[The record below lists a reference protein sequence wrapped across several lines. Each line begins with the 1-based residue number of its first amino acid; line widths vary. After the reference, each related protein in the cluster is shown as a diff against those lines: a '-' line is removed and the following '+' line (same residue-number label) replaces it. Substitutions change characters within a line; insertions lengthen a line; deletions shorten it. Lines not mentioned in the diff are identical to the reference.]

1 MVEMLEMRTSE
12 RKSLKTCPQQ
22 WWWSN
27 IEGLRTPR
35 SRNALWFGSAVHE
48 ALAAWY
54 IPGTKRGVHPA
65 ETFVSVLE
73 GERSILVDNDDDE
86 MEYVNARELGVDM
99 LNRYVEHYGQEEWK
113 EYISAEYAGNV
124 TFARHKREAFGTTI
138 PPRKQWLRYHFT
150 ADGVY
155 RDLRSGELWLDEHK
169 TAASIWNDL
178 LPLDD
183 QAGSYWAIVPTI
195 LKRKGLLK
203 PGEEIAGISYNFLRK
218 AMGDTRPYIL
228 HENGAK
234 LYTNTPQKVHYVAAI
249 NEQLSDP
256 KFRSKKGSWLGPGLT
271 GKETLSELSDIA
283 MKLGIEVRGE
293 ISKSQPPPYFERFPV
308 YRSVGER
315 ARMIERI
322 RDEAMFAEAYRNGD
336 LPIVK
341 SPGLNCRMCDYRRM
355 CELDEAGDQMSVEE
369 FKETQY
375 IVVDPYES
383 YREHAE

>member
-1 MVEMLEMRTSE
+1 MLEMRTSE

-22 WWWSN
+22 WWWSTV
-27 IEGLRTPR
+27 EGLRTPR
-35 SRNALWFGSAVHE
+35 SRTALWFGSAVHE

-65 ETFVSVLE
+65 ETFADVLDGDRSVL
-73 GERSILVDNDDDE
+73 VTNDDDE
-86 MEYVNARELGVDM
+86 KEYVDSRTLGIDM
-99 LNRYVEHYGQEEWK
+99 LTRYVEHYGAEEWK
-113 EYISAEYAGNV
+113 DYISAEYAGNV

-155 RDLRSGELWLDEHK
+155 RDLRTNELWLDEHK

-195 LKRKGLLK
+195 LRRRGLLRDD
-203 PGEEIAGISYNFLRK
+203 EEIAGISYNFLRK

-234 LYTNTPQKVHYVAAI
+234 MYTNKPTKKEHYVNAIAAADK
-249 NEQLSDP
+249 SV
-256 KFRSKKGSWLGPGLT
+256 FTTLT
-271 GKETLSELSDIA
+271 GKETIA
-283 MKLGIEVRGE
+283 QLQGIAESLGIEVHGDV
-293 ISKSQPPPYFERFPV
+293 SASQPPAYFERFPV

-315 ARMIERI
+315 ARMLERI

-336 LPIVK
+336 LPIIK
-341 SPGLNCRMCDYRRM
+341 SPGLNCRMCDYNRM
-355 CELDEAGDQMSVEE
+355 CEMDESGDQLSVEE
-369 FKETQY
+369 FKQTQY
-375 IVVDPYES
+375 IVVDAYEA
-383 YREHAE
+383 YRERA